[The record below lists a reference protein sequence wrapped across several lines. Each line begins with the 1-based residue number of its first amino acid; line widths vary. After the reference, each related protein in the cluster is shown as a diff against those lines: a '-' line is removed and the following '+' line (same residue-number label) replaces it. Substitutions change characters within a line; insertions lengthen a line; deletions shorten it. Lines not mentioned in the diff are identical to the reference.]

1 MTATIITTRDGG
13 PLHLKGELTLKG
25 APIEG

>member
-25 APIEG
+25 A